1 MNIIMNY
8 DVNFFIIY
16 FFIEGCIG
24 GWVFFV
30 VICFLGFVDIMK
42 VGKQRF
48 FVFVILGFGV
58 GVGFLVGILF
68 LGYFIEVFGF
78 NSFVIVFGVM
88 VLVGIILMI
97 FVFKELLSEENR
109 VSFVYFLC

>member
-42 VGKQRF
+42 VGK
-48 FVFVILGFGV
+48 
-58 GVGFLVGILF
+58 
-68 LGYFIEVFGF
+68 
-78 NSFVIVFGVM
+78 
-88 VLVGIILMI
+88 
-97 FVFKELLSEENR
+97 
-109 VSFVYFLC
+109 

>member
-1 MNIIMNY
+1 M
-8 DVNFFIIY
+8 
-16 FFIEGCIG
+16 
-24 GWVFFV
+24 
-30 VICFLGFVDIMK
+30 
-42 VGKQRF
+42 
-48 FVFVILGFGV
+48 FVILGFGV

-97 FVFKELLSEENR
+97 FV
-109 VSFVYFLC
+109 